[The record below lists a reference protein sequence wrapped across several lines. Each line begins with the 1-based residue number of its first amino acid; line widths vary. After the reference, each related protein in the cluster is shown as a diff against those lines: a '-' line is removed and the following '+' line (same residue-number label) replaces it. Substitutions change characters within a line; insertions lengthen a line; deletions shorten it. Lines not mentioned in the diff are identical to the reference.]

1 MAEDTIQTHLR
12 KRMSDQSVAVKHR
25 DLQWD
30 WSQYLAESA
39 AQAAALI
46 AAADPRRPMHIGAL
60 LGNCPAMLT
69 QMAAAGLGGYV
80 LCGLNT
86 TRRGEA
92 LAADVRRADCQ
103 FVVTDA
109 EHRPL
114 LDGLELEGTRILD
127 ISTPQ
132 WAEFVDGAGDLVPHR
147 QVTAMDAFMM
157 IFTSGTSGNPKA
169 VQVSHLMATFAG
181 INLVQRFALTEND
194 TCYVSM
200 PLFHSNAV
208 VAGWAPAVCSGAAI
222 VPAQFSASN
231 FLGDI
236 RRYGATYMNYVGKPL
251 AYILATPERD
261 DDADNPLRVA
271 FGNEANDKD
280 IEEFARRF
288 GVQVEDGFGST
299 ENAVI
304 VIREPGTPKGSI
316 GKGVDGISVYNSDT
330 LTECALARFD
340 AHGALANADEA
351 VGELVNTAGSGFF
364 TGYYNDPEA
373 NAERMRHGMYW
384 SGDLAYRDAE
394 GWIYL
399 AGRTADWMRV
409 DGENLAAAPIE
420 RILLRHNAV
429 NRVAVYAVAG
439 RACRRPGDGRGRPQR
454 GPRPGH
460 RFIRGI
466 PRCAARPVAQ
476 GPAALRPHR
485 RRPAQHRHAQ
495 GAQTPSD
502 RARNG
507 RRRER
512 NPVGA
517 RTARH
522 GLPARFARLARVP
535 EHPTS
540 DLALGSSHPLDGISC
555 CAPGNFVA
563 QLRDVGDLRV
573 QTADRVVENGEG
585 KSLVRIVDDAQV
597 ARTLP

>member
-1 MAEDTIQTHLR
+1 MADDTIQALLR
-12 KRMSDQSVAVKHR
+12 KRLTDPAVAIKHGH
-25 DLQWD
+25 LQWTWD
-30 WSQYLAESA
+30 QYLTEATVR
-39 AQAAALI
+39 AAALI
-46 AAADPRRPMHIGAL
+46 AAADPRRPMHVGAL
-60 LGNCPAMLT
+60 LGNTPEMLA

-80 LCGLNT
+80 LCGVNT

-92 LAADVRRADCQ
+92 LAADIRRADCQ
-103 FVVTDA
+103 FVVTDP

-114 LDGLELEGTRILD
+114 LDGLDLGGTQILD
-127 ISTPQ
+127 TSTPQ
-132 WAEFVDGAGDLVPHR
+132 WAEFLGGAGELVPHR
-147 QVTAMDAFMM
+147 EVTATDAFMM

-169 VQVSHLMATFAG
+169 VQVSHLMAVVAG
-181 INLVQRFALTEND
+181 LSLMGRFGLTERD

-208 VAGWAPAVCSGAAI
+208 VAGWAPAVASGAAI
-222 VPAQFSASN
+222 VPAKFSASN
-231 FLGDI
+231 FLDDI

-316 GKGVDGISVYNSDT
+316 GRGVDGVAIYNSET
-330 LTECALARFD
+330 VTECAVARFD
-340 AHGALANADEA
+340 ANGALANADEA

-384 SGDLAYRDAE
+384 SGDLAYRDAD

-420 RILLRHNAV
+420 RILLRHSAI
-429 NRVAVYAVAG
+429 NRAAVYAVPDERVGDQVMAAIVLNDGAELDPDAFEAFLYAQPDLSPKAWPRYVRIAADLPSTATHKVLKRQLIAEGASAG
-439 RACRRPGDGRGRPQR
+439 QGEIVWERDGRGTAYRQATSNAGSGVPD
-454 GPRPGH
+454 GGSAPS
-460 RFIRGI
+460 
-466 PRCAARPVAQ
+466 PVA
-476 GPAALRPHR
+476 
-485 RRPAQHRHAQ
+485 
-495 GAQTPSD
+495 
-502 RARNG
+502 
-507 RRRER
+507 
-512 NPVGA
+512 PV
-517 RTARH
+517 
-522 GLPARFARLARVP
+522 
-535 EHPTS
+535 
-540 DLALGSSHPLDGISC
+540 
-555 CAPGNFVA
+555 
-563 QLRDVGDLRV
+563 
-573 QTADRVVENGEG
+573 
-585 KSLVRIVDDAQV
+585 
-597 ARTLP
+597 

>member
-1 MAEDTIQTHLR
+1 MADDTIQALLR
-12 KRMSDQSVAVKHR
+12 KRLSDPAVAVKCGQ
-25 DLQWD
+25 LQWSWD
-30 WSQYLAESA
+30 RYLTDATA
-39 AQAAALI
+39 RAAALI
-46 AAADPRRPMHIGAL
+46 AAADPRRPMHVGAL
-60 LGNCPAMLT
+60 LGNTPEMLA

-92 LAADVRRADCQ
+92 LAADIRRADCQ
-103 FVVTDA
+103 FVVTDP

-114 LDGLELEGTRILD
+114 LDGLDLGGTRILD
-127 ISTPQ
+127 TSTPR
-132 WAEFVDGAGDLVPHR
+132 WAEFLGGAGELVPHR
-147 QVTAMDAFMM
+147 EVSATDPFMM

-169 VQVSHLMATFAG
+169 VQVSHLMAVVAG
-181 INLVQRFALTEND
+181 LSLMGRFGLTERD

-208 VAGWAPAVCSGAAI
+208 VAGWAPAVASGAAI
-222 VPAQFSASN
+222 VPAKFSASH
-231 FLGDI
+231 FLDDI

-304 VIREPGTPKGSI
+304 VIREPGTPKGSV
-316 GKGVDGISVYNSDT
+316 GRGVDGVAIYNSET
-330 LTECALARFD
+330 VTECAVARFD
-340 AHGALANADEA
+340 ANGALANADEA

-420 RILLRHNAV
+420 RILLRHSAI
-429 NRVAVYAVAG
+429 NRAAVYAVPDERVGDQVMAAVVLNDGAELDPDSFEAFLRAQPDLSPKAWPRYVRVAADLPSTATHKVLKRQLIAEGAAAG
-439 RACRRPGDGRGRPQR
+439 EGEILWEREARGTAYRPSAASS
-454 GPRPGH
+454 GPRVPG
-460 RFIRGI
+460 GGSA
-466 PRCAARPVAQ
+466 PSSVAPV
-476 GPAALRPHR
+476 
-485 RRPAQHRHAQ
+485 
-495 GAQTPSD
+495 
-502 RARNG
+502 
-507 RRRER
+507 
-512 NPVGA
+512 
-517 RTARH
+517 
-522 GLPARFARLARVP
+522 
-535 EHPTS
+535 
-540 DLALGSSHPLDGISC
+540 
-555 CAPGNFVA
+555 
-563 QLRDVGDLRV
+563 
-573 QTADRVVENGEG
+573 
-585 KSLVRIVDDAQV
+585 
-597 ARTLP
+597 